1 MLPFEVGFPDSCTT
15 RSIQADFAIF
25 QVNALVWYWDGAS
38 RVVRGTVVAIE
49 RLADV
54 GCCASCHGR
63 VLSHY
68 QGTQLLVIERATG
81 GRVSLPYV
89 TCPYRISGYSL
100 VSQS

>member
-49 RLADV
+49 RLAD
-54 GCCASCHGR
+54 
-63 VLSHY
+63 
-68 QGTQLLVIERATG
+68 GTQLLVIERATG